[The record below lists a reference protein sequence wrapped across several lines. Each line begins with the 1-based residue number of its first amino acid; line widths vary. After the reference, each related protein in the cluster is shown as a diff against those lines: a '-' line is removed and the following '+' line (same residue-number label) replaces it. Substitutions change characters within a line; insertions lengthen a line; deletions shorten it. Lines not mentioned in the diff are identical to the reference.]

1 MFGKKIKKRIDIE
14 GMMCNHCTSK
24 VENALKSIDGVTKV
38 KVSLNDG
45 CAVIYSKNE
54 IDNKIIEEKISST
67 SKKVTKVEEI

>member
-1 MFGKKIKKRIDIE
+1 
-14 GMMCNHCTSK
+14 MCNHCTSK